1 MTHVHPLLRATGH
14 VQPLVDLQQVPSP
27 TTAHTWASSPPPTVQ
42 GPTALCW
49 IRFSNWTFWCGA
61 LYQELDLKL
70 LKLKDRTWACSW
82 QTSIPLSNAYS
93 ILLDSVIPCNFFIK
107 VIPCSLAL
115 CYEVLTICVLILM
128 YLIVHLQQILHQLGI
143 LQLNFSF
150 IVPPN
155 TEVLLC
161 VFVYIELHWFPLLS
175 VVTWLE
181 VSVFFWI
188 GFTILCKRSDLHK
201 HSYLHVLP
209 DLVFCYILLV
219 ECMVVLVQW

>member
-1 MTHVHPLLRATGH
+1 MGH
-14 VQPLVDLQQVPSP
+14 ASPLVDLQRVPST
-27 TTAHTWASSPPPTVQ
+27 TTARTWAASPSPVVR
-42 GPTALCW
+42 GPAALCW
-49 IRFSNWTFWCGA
+49 IRFSNWTFWRGA
-61 LYQELDLKL
+61 LYQEFDLKL
-70 LKLKDRTWACSW
+70 LKLKDRTGAGSW

-93 ILLDSVIPCNFFIK
+93 ILLDLVIPCNFFRK
-107 VIPCSLAL
+107 VIPYSLAL
-115 CYEVLTICVLILM
+115 CYEVLTIYVLILM

-155 TEVLLC
+155 TKVLLC

-188 GFTILCKRSDLHK
+188 GCTVAGSLR
-201 HSYLHVLP
+201 HVH
-209 DLVFCYILLV
+209 VWSNFA
-219 ECMVVLVQW
+219 